1 MEGEQVQSEGKDSLL
16 AYAVNRMF
24 SFFNHQTVRTM
35 AEADA
40 RVPQPLPVDS
50 PVPAKLTRAQKRE
63 QVRAARRSPVCLN
76 CGELTPG
83 NYCINCGQLN
93 ETYRVSTRKLVA
105 DFINDYF
112 TVDLKFPKSVLPL
125 LFKPGFLTNEYIA
138 GRRARYIAPLRMYL
152 FVSVLY
158 FVILGFFSN
167 TLFDNSNDFTVQTDA
182 GADAPAKV
190 LDNSKATR
198 KIDNALKPPNP
209 KLDPPGA
216 DQKGVSVRI
225 GDDGSLPLDIK
236 PEDIEVDTGN
246 PDLDRF
252 LDRQIR
258 AKVDDYTAPGGQER
272 LIRDI
277 EDNLPI
283 AVFTLLPVFAFLLKV
298 FYWRSG
304 RYYAEHLIFSLH
316 FHAFIFLTLGLA
328 TLVNS
333 NLLLPWT
340 PVVHLLYLF
349 VAMMMVYQQGWL
361 KTLIKYSL
369 LIIGYSIAIIFSIVL
384 VALLTFVF

>member
-1 MEGEQVQSEGKDSLL
+1 
-16 AYAVNRMF
+16 
-24 SFFNHQTVRTM
+24 M

-40 RVPQPLPVDS
+40 RAPKPLPADS
-50 PVPAKLTRAQKRE
+50 PVPAKPTRAQKRE
-63 QVRAARRSPVCLN
+63 QARAARRSPVCLN

-83 NYCINCGQLN
+83 NYCIHCGQPN

-167 TLFDNSNDFTVQTDA
+167 TLFDNSNDVTVQTDT
-182 GADAPAKV
+182 GADTPAKV

-209 KLDPPGA
+209 KLAPPGA
-216 DQKGVSVRI
+216 DQKGVNVRI
-225 GDDGSLPLDIK
+225 GNDGSLPLDIK
-236 PEDIEVDTGN
+236 PEDVEVDTGN
-246 PDLDRF
+246 PDLDRY
-252 LDRQIR
+252 LVKQIR
-258 AKVDDYTAPGGQER
+258 AKVEDYRAPGGRDR

-283 AVFTLLPVFAFLLKV
+283 AVFTLLPVFALLLKV

-316 FHAFIFLTLGLA
+316 FHAFIFLALSLA

-340 PVVHLLYLF
+340 PFAHLLYLF
-349 VAMMMVYQQGWL
+349 IAMMTVYRQGWL
-361 KTLIKYSL
+361 KTLIKCSL
-369 LIIGYSIAIIFSIVL
+369 LVAGYSIAIIFSIVL
-384 VALLTFVF
+384 AALLTFVF